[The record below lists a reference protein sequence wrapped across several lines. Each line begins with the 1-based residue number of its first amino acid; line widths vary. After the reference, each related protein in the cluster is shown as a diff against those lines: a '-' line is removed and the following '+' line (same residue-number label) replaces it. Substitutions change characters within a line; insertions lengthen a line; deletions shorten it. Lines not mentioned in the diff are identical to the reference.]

1 MSKLDHVQR
10 EFFKALLLPLRG
22 SSRTST
28 ELAPSDESHAPEFFQ
43 IAAEIIKPGPELSA
57 AERLELYH
65 RQYWFRILDSLAED
79 FPVLRRMA
87 GDALFWELIEA
98 YLLERPSQSFTLR
111 HLGEAFADHIG
122 NSHQLD
128 ENRREC
134 FGAIARIEYAFMK
147 CFECG
152 QSALPEAE
160 DLAGSVIEL
169 QEHVQLLRLPYPAD
183 LCWEWPD
190 FDPAEAVA
198 PEVIH
203 VAVWREPSGR
213 SRQERLEAAEV
224 PLLSRLL
231 EGIRL
236 DELFDELP
244 EPTPSEDDITRWFAK
259 WQGHRWLGVRGK
271 EGEQELDRG
280 IGWEG
285 MDRMSSQAIAME

>member
-1 MSKLDHVQR
+1 LPDLDELQR
-10 EFFKALLLPLRG
+10 GFFRALLLPLRG
-22 SSRTST
+22 SSRIST
-28 ELAPSDESHAPEFFQ
+28 ELSASDEGHSPEFFR
-43 IAAEIIKPGPELSA
+43 IADEIIKPGPSLTS

-111 HLGEAFADHIG
+111 HLGEAFADHIEAVP
-122 NSHQLD
+122 SLD
-128 ENRREC
+128 ESRHQW

-147 CFECG
+147 CFECA

-190 FDPAEAVA
+190 FSQAASIA
-198 PEVIH
+198 PEEIH

-224 PLLSRLL
+224 PLLSRLR

-236 DELFDELP
+236 DALFDELP
-244 EPTPSEDDITRWFAK
+244 EPQPSEDDITRWFAK

-271 EGEQELDRG
+271 EGTQELERG

>member
-22 SSRTST
+22 SSRNST
-28 ELAPSDESHAPEFFQ
+28 ELAPSEEGHAPEFFR
-43 IAAEIIKPGPELSA
+43 IADDIIKPGPELSA

-65 RQYWFRILDSLAED
+65 RQYWFRVLDSLAED

-98 YLLERPSQSFTLR
+98 YLLERPSRSFTLR
-111 HLGEAFADHIG
+111 HLGEAFADHIE
-122 NSHQLD
+122 SSPLLD
-128 ENRREC
+128 ESRRGW

-160 DLAGSVIEL
+160 DLADSVIEL

-183 LCWEWPD
+183 LCWDWPD
-190 FDPAEAVA
+190 YSPAAFTT
-198 PEVIH
+198 PEEIH

-224 PLLSRLL
+224 PLLSRLRD
-231 EGIRL
+231 GIRL
-236 DELFDELP
+236 DALFDELP
-244 EPTPSEDDITRWFAK
+244 DPEPSEDDITRWFAR

-271 EGEQELDRG
+271 EGAQELERG